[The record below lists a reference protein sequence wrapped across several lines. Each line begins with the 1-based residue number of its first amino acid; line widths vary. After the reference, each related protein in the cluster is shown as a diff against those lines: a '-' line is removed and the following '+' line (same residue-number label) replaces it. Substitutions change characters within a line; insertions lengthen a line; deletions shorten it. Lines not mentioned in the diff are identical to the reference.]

1 MTAIEI
7 LKIREIMRDNPGY
20 LVGENIAQPLNR
32 AITSMKVYKDN
43 EFRDASLT
51 LKLLPATMKCRQSF
65 SKT

>member
-7 LKIREIMRDNPGY
+7 LKIREIMHDNPGY

-65 SKT
+65 SKP